1 MWAST
6 STSGCARATCFPA
19 TPSAIRPR
27 RRPLFRAELS
37 SSHKATQPKKVVV
50 VGAGWAGL
58 ASAHHLINQ
67 GFDVTLLQAGS
78 GPTEEVSLR
87 GFWYPYRNIFSLVD
101 GLGIKP
107 FTKWIKASY
116 FSPEGLEVNFPV
128 FRDQPKL
135 PAPLGALAYP
145 QFPRLPLVDRLTS
158 FPLIAAVIDFDNTDT
173 AWRKYD
179 TITARELFKQY
190 GCSQRL
196 YREVFE
202 PAVQAGLFAPGE
214 QSSAAVTLGMLYY
227 YILSHQ
233 QNFDFVLCRG
243 EVGVKIFTPWI
254 DFLTSNGLK
263 VCKNS
268 VTTDLILSEDT
279 GCISQVVCE
288 GDVYEADAFVLALG
302 ISSLQS
308 IILSSRV
315 LQSHQEFLNVLKL
328 STSDVVYVK
337 LWFDKKVKIP
347 TAANVCCGIDES
359 IAWTFYD
366 LSSVYDEYK
375 DQPNTILEVEFSCA
389 SDLLPL
395 KDEQIVESAI
405 AKLTKCMQEFEDA
418 EVVQQKVVRC
428 PKSATQFSPGTYKYM
443 MRGATS
449 FPNLF
454 MAGDWIV
461 NRHGS
466 WSKEKAY
473 VTGLE
478 AANRVVDYLG
488 EGEFA
493 KIISVEEDEAH
504 IEALRSLNRR
514 ANELFTQLP
523 ISEFFL

>member
-1 MWAST
+1 MWT
-6 STSGCARATCFPA
+6 STSCGTRATGFPA
-19 TPSAIRPR
+19 PSSAIRRRPR
-27 RRPLFRAELS
+27 RIFRAEVSLS
-37 SSHKATQPKKVVV
+37 HEATQPKKVVV

-67 GFDVTLLQAGS
+67 GFDVTLLHDGS
-78 GPTEEVSLR
+78 EPTEEVTSR

-101 GLGIKP
+101 GLGTKP

-128 FRDQPKL
+128 FQDQPKL

-158 FPLIAAVIDFDNTDT
+158 LPLIAAVIDFDNTDT
-173 AWRKYD
+173 VWRKYD
-179 TITARELFKQY
+179 TMTARELFKQY

-196 YREVFE
+196 YQEVLQ
-202 PAVQAGLFAPGE
+202 PAVQASLFAPAE
-214 QSSAAVTLGMLYY
+214 QSSAAATLGVLYY
-227 YILSHQ
+227 YLSHQ
-233 QNFDFVLCRG
+233 QNFDFVFCRG

-254 DFLTSNGLK
+254 ESLESKGLK
-263 VCKNS
+263 LLKNS
-268 VTTDLILSEDT
+268 TLTDMNLNEDM
-279 GCISQVVCE
+279 GCISQIVC
-288 GDVYEADAFVLALG
+288 GGYVYEADAFVLALG
-302 ISSLQS
+302 ASSLQS
-308 IILSSRV
+308 IIQSSHV
-315 LQSHQEFLNVLKL
+315 LQSRQEFLNVLKL

-337 LWFDKKVKIP
+337 LWFDKKVNIP
-347 TAANVCCGIDES
+347 NAANVCCDFDDS

-366 LSSVYDEYK
+366 LNSVYDEYK
-375 DQPNTILEVEFSCA
+375 DETSTVLEAEFPCA

-395 KDEQIVESAI
+395 KDEQIVAVAI
-405 AKLTKCMQEFEDA
+405 AKLTKCIQEFEDA
-418 EVVQQKVVRC
+418 KVVQHKVIRR
-428 PKSATQFSPGTYKYM
+428 PKSAIQFSPGSYRYM
-443 MRGATS
+443 IRGATS